1 MNLQIRPLKTEDVP
15 ALARMEEKI
24 FSRPWSEQSF
34 ADLLK
39 HDYILCFVAET
50 DGIPIGCA
58 GLTML
63 DNEGNIDKVMV
74 REDFRGRGVAYQ
86 MLERLL
92 EEARKR
98 GITEFTL
105 EVRVGNRPA
114 IHLYEKLG
122 FVSEG
127 VRPKFYDKP
136 MEDAMI
142 MWRRSKERPS
152 WL

>member
-1 MNLQIRPLKTEDVP
+1 MNLQIRPLKMEDVP
-15 ALARMEEKI
+15 VLACMEEKI
-24 FSRPWSEQSF
+24 FTRPWSEQSF

-39 HDYILCFVAET
+39 HDYILCFVAELDET
-50 DGIPIGCA
+50 LVGCA

-86 MLERLL
+86 MLGCLMD
-92 EEARKR
+92 EAGKR

-114 IHLYEKLG
+114 IHLYERLG

-136 MEDAMI
+136 TEDALI
-142 MWRRSKERPS
+142 MWRRSKDRLS
-152 WL
+152 